1 MLGVDATGYVSS
13 YPGVDLAVMEADKTG
28 DEAHERLVLHQ
39 GITGRV
45 EPSAAQGNGP
55 PLHSFQYERETRIST
70 PVVRHSARGSIS
82 KLHGLILACTARPE
96 TT

>member
-39 GITGRV
+39 KDHWTSGAVSRARERAT
-45 EPSAAQGNGP
+45 AALVP
-55 PLHSFQYERETRIST
+55 I
-70 PVVRHSARGSIS
+70 
-82 KLHGLILACTARPE
+82 
-96 TT
+96 